1 VTTFQRQFVYISTIA
16 ALISGVLYI
25 GLRTFAEP
33 ADPWAI
39 VNHPLEPWALKAH
52 ILTAP
57 IMLFAVGLITAQ
69 HIIRSLRS
77 SLPTGRQS
85 GLIMAVLFG
94 PLALT
99 GYLLQTVI
107 SPLMTSILSW
117 SHLGLGL
124 ICAVA
129 LLIHWRVLQGRRL
142 KRRPGALPVLRLP
155 SEEPAQADDHPG
167 YPEVP

>member
-1 VTTFQRQFVYISTIA
+1 MTTFQRQFVYISTIA
-16 ALISGVLYI
+16 AFISGVLYI

-33 ADPWAI
+33 EDPWAI

-77 SLPTGRQS
+77 SLPNGRQS
-85 GLIMAVLFG
+85 GLIMTVLFG
-94 PLALT
+94 PLA
-99 GYLLQTVI
+99 
-107 SPLMTSILSW
+107 
-117 SHLGLGL
+117 LGL

-129 LLIHWRVLQGRRL
+129 LAIHWRVLQGRRL

-155 SEEPAQADDHPG
+155 SEESDQADDHPRS
-167 YPEVP
+167 PEVT

>member
-1 VTTFQRQFVYISTIA
+1 MTTFQRRFLYLSTITA
-16 ALISGVLYI
+16 TISGVLYI
-25 GLRTFAEP
+25 GIRTFLEP

-57 IMLFAVGLITAQ
+57 LMLFSVGLITAQ
-69 HIIRSLRS
+69 HIIRSLKS

-85 GLIMAVLFG
+85 GVIMTVIFG

-107 SPLMTSILSW
+107 SPLVTAVLSW
-117 SHLGLGL
+117 AHLILGI
-124 ICAVA
+124 ICALA
-129 LLIHWRVLQGRRL
+129 LAIHWRVLQGRRL
-142 KRRPGALPVLRLP
+142 RRRPGALPVLRLP
-155 SEEPAQADDHPG
+155 SEELDPDDDHPRS
-167 YPEVP
+167 PEVT

>member
-1 VTTFQRQFVYISTIA
+1 MTTFQRQFVYISTIA
-16 ALISGVLYI
+16 AFISGVAYI
-25 GLRTFAEP
+25 CIRTFVEP
-33 ADPWAI
+33 EDPWAL

-57 IMLFAVGLITAQ
+57 LMLFSIGLITVQ

-85 GLIMAVLFG
+85 GVIMTILFG
-94 PLALT
+94 PLVLT

-107 SPLMTSILSW
+107 SPLVTSILSW
-117 SHLGLGL
+117 THLILGL

-129 LLIHWRVLQGRRL
+129 LAVHWRVLQGRRL
-142 KRRPGALPVLRLP
+142 RRRPGALPVLRLP
-155 SEEPAQADDHPG
+155 SEEPDKGISPSDS
-167 YPEVP
+167 PEMK

>member
-1 VTTFQRQFVYISTIA
+1 MTTFQRQFVYISTIA
-16 ALISGVLYI
+16 AFISGVLYI

-33 ADPWAI
+33 EDPWAI

-77 SLPTGRQS
+77 SLPNGRQS
-85 GLIMAVLFG
+85 GLIMTVLFG

-107 SPLMTSILSW
+107 SPLVTSILSW
-117 SHLGLGL
+117 THLGLGL

-129 LLIHWRVLQGRRL
+129 LAIHWRVLQGRRL

>member
-85 GLIMAVLFG
+85 GLIMTVLFG

>member
-1 VTTFQRQFVYISTIA
+1 MTTFQRQFVYISTIA

-33 ADPWAI
+33 EDPWAI

-77 SLPTGRQS
+77 SLPNGRQS
-85 GLIMAVLFG
+85 GLIMTVLFG

-107 SPLMTSILSW
+107 SPLVTSILSW
-117 SHLGLGL
+117 THLGLGL

-129 LLIHWRVLQGRRL
+129 LVIHWRVLQGRRL

-155 SEEPAQADDHPG
+155 SEEPDQADDHPHS
-167 YPEVP
+167 PEVT

>member
-1 VTTFQRQFVYISTIA
+1 MTTFQRQFVYISTIA

-85 GLIMAVLFG
+85 GLIMTVLFG

-155 SEEPAQADDHPG
+155 SEEPAQADDHPAS
-167 YPEVP
+167 PEAP

>member
-1 VTTFQRQFVYISTIA
+1 MTTFQRQFVYISTIA
-16 ALISGVLYI
+16 AFISGVLYI

-33 ADPWAI
+33 EDPWAI

-77 SLPTGRQS
+77 SLPNGRQS
-85 GLIMAVLFG
+85 GLIMTVLFG

-107 SPLMTSILSW
+107 SPLVTSVLSW
-117 SHLGLGL
+117 THLGLGL

-129 LLIHWRVLQGRRL
+129 LAIHWRVLQGRRL

-155 SEEPAQADDHPG
+155 SEESDQADDHPRS
-167 YPEVP
+167 PEVT

>member
-1 VTTFQRQFVYISTIA
+1 MTTFQRQFVYISTIA
-16 ALISGVLYI
+16 AFISGVLYI

-33 ADPWAI
+33 EDPWAI

-77 SLPTGRQS
+77 SLPNGRQS
-85 GLIMAVLFG
+85 G
-94 PLALT
+94 
-99 GYLLQTVI
+99 LLQTVI
-107 SPLMTSILSW
+107 SPLVTSILSW
-117 SHLGLGL
+117 THLGLGL

-129 LLIHWRVLQGRRL
+129 LAIHWRVLQGRRL

-155 SEEPAQADDHPG
+155 SEESDQADDHPRS
-167 YPEVP
+167 PEVT